1 MSKHAALP
9 PSDISSEK
17 NIYNKPLK
25 TRNSSV
31 ELLRIISMFMILAY
45 HFILHNGYSVKDM
58 PLGWEKIFSNSS
70 WELEA
75 KWGS

>member
-1 MSKHAALP
+1 
-9 PSDISSEK
+9 
-17 NIYNKPLK
+17 
-25 TRNSSV
+25 
-31 ELLRIISMFMILAY
+31 MFMILAY

-58 PLGWEKIFSNSS
+58 PLGWEKIFSDSS